1 MSARGHKIAGKL
13 QKSRAQIAR
22 RDERIADLERTRRQL
37 ETLHA
42 ISKLLMRFE
51 GLERTIPDAIAIA
64 ARTLSLR
71 TAIFIMK
78 TASTPRIITW
88 LAEGE
93 TVQRLQEAK
102 AHAQTVYGY
111 LVTPGVDL
119 AHGAATPL
127 ELPRL
132 AGRSDE
138 AKPDGEQSFVLL
150 PFVVERGAIFGA
162 LQIEAARTLDEQ
174 DLFFVN
180 AVVNQLAIG
189 LERYATEQARRSTEA
204 KLAGIVSGAAD
215 AIISVDEHQRIAMY
229 NEAAER
235 VFGWRRDE
243 VLGKPLDV
251 LLPERFRGRHRQHFR
266 AFATEPE
273 AARKVGTRAT
283 EIFALRKTGEEFPAD
298 AAISKVDAGGAWLFT
313 VILRD
318 ITEQKRVEHDERF
331 LADVG
336 AVLAT
341 TLDAQETLASIAK
354 LVLRD
359 LADFCLVDLVDD
371 RGEPRRL
378 HVACSDPAKAA
389 IVEAL
394 KQLALDPSRPYL
406 SSIILQA
413 KQSQLIA
420 TVAPDTLQ
428 AISQSEE
435 HRRLIE
441 AIGPTSIMGVLLVA
455 QGRLL
460 GTLIVASCR
469 PERRYG
475 ASDLRLLEEVGR
487 RAALALE
494 NARLYRAVQ
503 SAVKARDRVL
513 GIVAHD
519 LRGPLST
526 IVLQASLLRLH
537 GPEQDHGSRRP
548 AETIERAANRMTR
561 LIEDLLDVTRMEA
574 GHLSINLARVAAG
587 QVVSDAVEA
596 QQPLAASA
604 SLELRRAMAPNV
616 PEVWADRDR
625 LLQVFEN
632 LIGNAIKFTR
642 PPGDIVA
649 GAMPRD
655 GEVLFWVTDTGAGIE
670 AEDIPHLFD
679 RFWQARRTERRG
691 AGLGLAIVKDI
702 VEAHG
707 GRIWV
712 ESTPGQGSTFLFT
725 IPTPPPV
732 DAWRETPAP
741 QTT

>member
-1 MSARGHKIAGKL
+1 MSARGNKTAGKL
-13 QKSRAQIAR
+13 QNTRALIAR
-22 RDERIADLERTRRQL
+22 CHARIADLERSRKQL
-37 ETLHA
+37 ENLYA
-42 ISKLLMRFE
+42 ISKLLTRFE
-51 GLERTIPDAIAIA
+51 RLERTIPDVISIA
-64 ARTLSLR
+64 AQTLSLR
-71 TAIFIMK
+71 SAIFIME
-78 TASTPRIITW
+78 TAGVPRIITW
-88 LAEGE
+88 LAEYE
-93 TVQRLQEAK
+93 SVQWLQEAK

-111 LVTPGVDL
+111 LVTSGVDL
-119 AHGAATPL
+119 AHGVATPL

-132 AGRSDE
+132 AATPGR
-138 AKPDGEQSFVLL
+138 AKTDGKPSFVLL
-150 PFVVERGAIFGA
+150 PLVVEHGSIFGA
-162 LQIEAARTLDEQ
+162 LQLEAARTLEER

-189 LERYATEQARRSTEA
+189 LERYATERALRRSEA
-204 KLAGIVSGAAD
+204 KLAGIVAGAAD
-215 AIISVDEHQRIAMY
+215 AIISVDEKQRIVMY

-251 LLPERFRGRHRQHFR
+251 LLPERFRDPHRRHFR
-266 AFATEPE
+266 GFATGPE
-273 AARKVGTRAT
+273 AARKMGTRAT

-298 AAISKVDAGGAWLFT
+298 AAISKLDAGGTRLLT

-318 ITEQKRVEHDERF
+318 ITEQKRAEHDERF

-336 AVLAT
+336 AVLAA

-359 LADFCLVDLVDD
+359 LADCCLVDFVDEQ
-371 RGEPRRL
+371 GETRRL
-378 HVACSDPAKAA
+378 HVESSDPAKAGLT
-389 IVEAL
+389 EAL
-394 KQLALDPSRPYL
+394 KRLALDPSRSSL
-406 SSIILQA
+406 SATILHTRQP
-413 KQSQLIA
+413 QLIA
-420 TVAPDTLQ
+420 TVSSDTLRT
-428 AISQSEE
+428 ISQSEE

-441 AIGPTSIMGVLLVA
+441 AIGPTSIMGVPLIA
-455 QGRLL
+455 QDRPL

-503 SAVKARDRVL
+503 YAVKARDRVL
-513 GIVAHD
+513 GVVAHD
-519 LRGPLST
+519 LRTPLNT
-526 IVLQASLLRLH
+526 ILLQASLLRLR
-537 GPEQDHGSRRP
+537 GPQLEHGSRRS

-574 GHLSINLARVAAG
+574 GHLSIDLARVSAG
-587 QVVSDAVEA
+587 QVISDAVEA

-604 SLELRRAMAPNV
+604 SLELRWEMAPNV
-616 PEVWADRDR
+616 PEVWGDRER

-632 LIGNAIKFTR
+632 LIGNAIKFTK

-649 GAMPRD
+649 GAALRD
-655 GEVLFWVTDTGAGIE
+655 GEVLFWLTDTGAGID

-712 ESTPGQGSTFLFT
+712 ESTPGHGSTFFFT
-725 IPTPPPV
+725 IPIAPPA
-732 DAWRETPAP
+732 DA
-741 QTT
+741 